1 MQAFYYIKIME
12 RIKMRTSRVSAEDQY
27 RLIME
32 CRNSGLS
39 DFQWCLDHNIKPGTF
54 YNWVKRLHQN
64 GCTDIPA
71 PAGRESYRETPKQEI
86 VRVDFAESVV
96 SVPTHSN
103 PVIPVIELIQG
114 NTSIRIANGADPELL
129 AHTIRLLRE
138 HTC

>member
-1 MQAFYYIKIME
+1 
-12 RIKMRTSRVSAEDQY
+12 MRTSRVSAEEQY

-39 DFQWCLDHNIKPGTF
+39 DYQWCHDHNIKPGTF
-54 YNWVKRLHQN
+54 YNWVKRLRQN

-71 PAGRESYRETPKQEI
+71 PAKRGSYHEALKQEV

-96 SVPTHSN
+96 SVPAHSN
-103 PVIPVIELIQG
+103 PVIPVIELVQG

-129 AHTIRLLRE
+129 ARTLRILRE
-138 HTC
+138 HVC

>member
-1 MQAFYYIKIME
+1 
-12 RIKMRTSRVSAEDQY
+12 MRTSRVSAEDQY

-39 DFQWCLDHNIKPGTF
+39 DYQWCHDHNIKPGTF
-54 YNWVKRLHQN
+54 YNWVKRLRQN
-64 GCTDIPA
+64 GCTNIPA
-71 PAGRESYRETPKQEI
+71 PARRGSYRETPKQEV

-103 PVIPVIELIQG
+103 PVIPVIELVQG
-114 NTSIRIANGADPELL
+114 NTSIRIANGAAPELL
-129 AHTIRLLRE
+129 ALTLRLLRE